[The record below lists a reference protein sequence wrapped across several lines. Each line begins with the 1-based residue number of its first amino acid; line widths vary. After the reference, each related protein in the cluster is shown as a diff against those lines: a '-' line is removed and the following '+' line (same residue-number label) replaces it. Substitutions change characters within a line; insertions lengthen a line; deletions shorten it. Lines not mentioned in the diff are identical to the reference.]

1 MTYLSEFLPVRR
13 IVMPMAS
20 EERAAAITELLT
32 PLLTEGIIGSVQTC
46 QESILKRERRMST
59 GIGKGVA
66 LPHGI
71 SDEVNE
77 VVAVMGLSRAG
88 IEFKAVDNLP
98 CHIFVLLI
106 CPGADPDKHHKL
118 LSRFSRVLNDGKLR
132 SDLLE
137 AINAEAVVQILNDW
151 DNNLASDDD

>member
-1 MTYLSEFLPVRR
+1 MTYLSDFLPVRR
-13 IVMPMAS
+13 IVMPMVS
-20 EERAAAITELLT
+20 HEGTAAIAELLA
-32 PLLTEGIIGSVQTC
+32 PLRAEGIIGSTQQC

-66 LPHGI
+66 LPHGV
-71 SDEVNE
+71 SDDVSK
-77 VVAVMGLSRAG
+77 VVAVMGLSRDG
-88 IEFKAVDNLP
+88 IEFNAVDNLP

-118 LSRFSRVLNDGKLR
+118 LSRFNRVLNDGKLR

-137 AINAEAVVQILNDW
+137 TTNAEAVVQVLNDW
-151 DNNLASDDD
+151 ENNLDADDD